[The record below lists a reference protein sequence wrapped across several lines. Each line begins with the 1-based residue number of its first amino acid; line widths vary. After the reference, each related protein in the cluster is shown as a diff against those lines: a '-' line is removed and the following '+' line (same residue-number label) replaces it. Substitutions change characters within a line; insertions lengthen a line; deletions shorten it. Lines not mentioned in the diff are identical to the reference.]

1 MAEQAAE
8 DGFEGLSFD
17 GFGVFPLIVLD
28 MGTFRYSDGTEIGY
42 EFRCRMLRSRP
53 KFLYKTTLQVQQGQE
68 DPNDVVYSYDGETST
83 SGVPLSQIFDE
94 WRQKGLPIASQPT
107 RYVEVTAQ
115 LDETDA
121 IVLLSIPQQSIPTLS
136 AYWANTRASGKN
148 LKEIVTRVYRGRKVE
163 RAAKPFF
170 PWAFEAVE

>member
-1 MAEQAAE
+1 
-8 DGFEGLSFD
+8 
-17 GFGVFPLIVLD
+17 
-28 MGTFRYSDGTEIGY
+28 
-42 EFRCRMLRSRP
+42 
-53 KFLYKTTLQVQQGQE
+53 LQVQQGQE